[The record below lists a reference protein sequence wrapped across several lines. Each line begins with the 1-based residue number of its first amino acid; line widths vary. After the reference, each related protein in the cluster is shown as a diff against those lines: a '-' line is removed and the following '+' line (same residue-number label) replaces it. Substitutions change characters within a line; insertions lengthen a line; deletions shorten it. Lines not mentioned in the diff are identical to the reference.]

1 MITSVRILIRG
12 QVQGVG
18 FRRAAQRRALSL
30 GLTGWVR
37 NLGDGSVEVFATGPE
52 TPVNA
57 LLRWCSSGSE
67 RARVAAVEAVNE
79 DPQPFGSF
87 KIRYES

>member
-1 MITSVRILIRG
+1 MIRSVRILIRG
-12 QVQGVG
+12 RVQGVG

-30 GLTGWVR
+30 GVTGWVR
-37 NLGDGSVEVFATGPE
+37 NLGDGSVEVFAVGPE

-67 RARVAAVEAVNE
+67 RALVTTVEAVNE
-79 DPQPFGSF
+79 APQHFDSF
-87 KIRYES
+87 EIRYES